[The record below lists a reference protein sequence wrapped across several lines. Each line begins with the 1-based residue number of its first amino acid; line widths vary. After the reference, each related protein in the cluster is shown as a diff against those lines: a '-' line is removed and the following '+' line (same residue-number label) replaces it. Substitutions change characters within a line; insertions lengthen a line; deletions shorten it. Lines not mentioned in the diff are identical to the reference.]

1 MPIVALATCA
11 ALPALDDDSR
21 LLIPALEALGI
32 DASPVIWSDPAV
44 QWAAYD
50 LVVVRSTWD
59 YSARRDE
66 FLAWADSQDPD
77 RLWNPAMLLRWN
89 THKGYLRE
97 FEKGGV
103 PIVPTRWQAAGTT
116 VSLTDVMDA
125 EGWTE
130 AIVKPAVSAGA
141 RHTVLVDRADTAE
154 GQALLV
160 QELRHRDMMIQ
171 PYLSAVATSGELSL
185 LYFDGRFS
193 HAVRKTPAP
202 GDFRVQERHGG
213 ATVPVEVTASERAT
227 GRRVLDTLA
236 VETLYARVDLLPGAD
251 DQLLLVELEIVEPGM
266 FLRMDGAAASRF
278 AEGIARRLPR

>member
-1 MPIVALATCA
+1 MPTVALATCA

-32 DASPVIWSDPAV
+32 DASPVVWSDPAV
-44 QWAAYD
+44 RWAAYD

-59 YSARRDE
+59 YSARREE
-66 FLAWADSQDPD
+66 FLGWADRIGSG
-77 RLWNPAMLLRWN
+77 RLWNPADLIRWN

-97 FEKGGV
+97 FELAGV
-103 PIVPTRWQAAGTT
+103 PVVPTRWQAAGSTADLKT
-116 VSLTDVMDA
+116 MMED
-125 EGWTE
+125 EGWPT

-171 PYLSAVATSGELSL
+171 PYLPSVATSGELSL

-227 GRRVLDTLA
+227 GRRVLATLA
-236 VETLYARVDLLPGAD
+236 AETLYARVDLLPGAD
-251 DQLLLVELEIVEPGM
+251 DELLLVELEIVEPGM

-278 AEGIARRLPR
+278 AEGIVRRLPR

>member
-1 MPIVALATCA
+1 MPIIALATSA
-11 ALPALDDDSR
+11 ALPALDEDSQ
-21 LLIPALEALGI
+21 LLIPALRELGLEV
-32 DASPVIWSDPAV
+32 SPVVWSDSAT
-44 QWAAYD
+44 QWDTFD

-66 FLAWADSQDPD
+66 FLAWADRIPSG
-77 RLWNPAMLLRWN
+77 RLWNPADLLRWN
-89 THKGYLRE
+89 THKSYLSE
-97 FEKGGV
+97 FEQAGV
-103 PIVPTRWQAAGTT
+103 PTVPTRWQAAGSF
-116 VSLTDVMDA
+116 VNLQAVMEKEA
-125 EGWTE
+125 WPA

-141 RHTVLVDRADTAE
+141 RHTMLVDRGNISE
-154 GQALLV
+154 GQALLE

-213 ATVPVEVTASERAT
+213 ATVSVAAT
-227 GRRVLDTLA
+227 SQEQAIGRRVLDALHA
-236 VETLYARVDLLPGAD
+236 ETLYARVDLLPGTGGE
-251 DQLLLVELEIVEPGM
+251 LLLVELEIVEPGM

-278 AEGIARRLPR
+278 AKGIVLRLAR